1 MEISRREFIKSSLIL
16 GGSLFLPHR
25 SLYAAV
31 QKRQQWYPA
40 YGKLEE
46 EGRLLERVEQAY
58 SMLEQCELCPR
69 QCGANRKTVK

>member
-31 QKRQQWYPA
+31 QGNA
-40 YGKLEE
+40 
-46 EGRLLERVEQAY
+46 GRI
-58 SMLEQCELCPR
+58 
-69 QCGANRKTVK
+69 GKTVN